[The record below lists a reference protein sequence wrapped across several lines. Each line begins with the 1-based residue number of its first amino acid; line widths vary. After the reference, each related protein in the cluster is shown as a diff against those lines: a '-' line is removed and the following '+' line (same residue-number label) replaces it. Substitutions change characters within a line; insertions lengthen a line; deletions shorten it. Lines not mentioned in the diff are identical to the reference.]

1 MGIVKY
7 IWQQSNWPHLHWDD
21 GAILPLYG
29 EICRKQGELLTHF
42 KGLGMDGG
50 EALRHSQLEVL
61 VDEAVKTSEVEGVVL
76 NPNAVRSSLAR
87 RLGLPTAGIP
97 EVRDRYADGVVAV
110 LLDATEKFA
119 EPLTDQRLWGWQA
132 AMFPGGY
139 SGLSPIRIGAY
150 RTELEGH
157 MRVVSGPLDHPK
169 VHYLAPPGERVGTEM
184 QNFLAWWAASQ
195 VERPDLLRAGLAH
208 LWFVTIHPFEDGNG
222 RIGRALA
229 EMALAQAEKQP
240 VRCYSLSAEIMRER
254 TAYYDI
260 LERTNC
266 GGGDIT
272 EWQLWF
278 LAILGK
284 ALDHSRQVL
293 ENVLAKS
300 QFWQAA
306 VHIALNDRQRKV
318 LTRMLE
324 GFEGGMTTRKYKGLA
339 HTSPATAQ
347 RELSDLLKKGLLMQ
361 TPGTAGRNVSYQINW
376 GLSRKGKV

>member
-1 MGIVKY
+1 MSTAKY
-7 IWQQSNWPHLHWDD
+7 IWERSNWPHFHWDD
-21 GAILPLYG
+21 GVLLPLYG
-29 EICRKQGELLTHF
+29 EICRKQGELLAHVN
-42 KGLGMDGG
+42 GLGMVGG
-50 EALRHSQLEVL
+50 EVLRQSQLEVL

-97 EVRDRYADGVVAV
+97 EVRDSYADGVVAV
-110 LLDATEKFA
+110 LLDATEKYA

-139 SGLSPIRIGAY
+139 SGLSAIRIGSY
-150 RTELEGH
+150 RTETEGQ

-169 VHYLAPPGERVGTEM
+169 VHYVAPPGERVGAEM
-184 QNFLAWWAASQ
+184 RNFLDWWTASQ
-195 VERPDLLRAGLAH
+195 VERPDILRAGLAH
-208 LWFVTIHPFEDGNG
+208 FWFVAIHPFEDGNG

-240 VRCYSLSAEIMRER
+240 VRFYSLSAEIMRER
-254 TAYYDI
+254 SGYYDI
-260 LERTNC
+260 LERTNR
-266 GGGDIT
+266 GDGDIT

-278 LAILGK
+278 LAIIGK
-284 ALDHSRQVL
+284 ALDHSRQLL

-300 QFWQAA
+300 RFWQAA
-306 VHIALNDRQRKV
+306 MHIALNDRQRKV
-318 LTRMLE
+318 ITRMLE

-347 RELSDLLKKGLLMQ
+347 RELADLLKKGLLVQ
-361 TPGTAGRNVSYQINW
+361 TTGTAGRSVSYQINW
-376 GLSRKGKV
+376 GLSNS